1 MLIVCSFER
10 VFLKSIIYFVNV
22 MISDKT
28 DNITLGF
35 LLNPSYQNEIFQKKI
50 RKEPV
55 DKTDLKFY
63 RKRISALSRDMMSGK
78 VENTNVKEA
87 YDEYLKA
94 AIYYFKTVDKS
105 DILQGDYV
113 LDHSQNGK
121 NDSNDL
127 TNFSIYDVNNGLFNI
142 DENKVCHPT
151 LDNFVTREQVKNIEP
166 ANHPQTRDV
175 NLKTNDLRYK
185 GLRKRNNKIQTSRH
199 NNIKA

>member
-1 MLIVCSFER
+1 
-10 VFLKSIIYFVNV
+10 

-35 LLNPSYQNEIFQKKI
+35 LLNPSYQNEIFQKKN

-55 DKTDLKFY
+55 NKSDLKFY
-63 RKRISALSRDMMSGK
+63 RKRISALSRDMMNGN
-78 VENTNVKEA
+78 VANTNVKEA

-113 LDHSQNGK
+113 LDHSQNRK
-121 NDSNDL
+121 NDSNDLNDL
-127 TNFSIYDVNNGLFNI
+127 TNFSIDDINEGLFSI

-199 NNIKA
+199 NNINT